1 MINGT
6 QNQYVKFSKKFGGV
20 RKVFEG
26 KVEILVGGFKFDM
39 NDLPASGNV
48 LPAGT
53 PVSCDE
59 ATRKIA
65 PMYAFKVIAVEGTK
79 VSVYKFNEGTRAK
92 VGMTLAVNPTAFDT
106 AATNAAKVTA
116 IDSSNDGYDVLT
128 VDAATGITEGTILI
142 EATTDKKVKVKPNA
156 LLPYDVCVDED
167 AFAADGDGA
176 WSCERP
182 VLENRLAPVPQ
193 FVKDALLKA
202 GCYFRFS
209 NRK

>member
-53 PVSCDE
+53 P
-59 ATRKIA
+59 T
-65 PMYAFKVIAVEGTK
+65 G
-79 VSVYKFNEGTRAK
+79 
-92 VGMTLAVNPTAFDT
+92 LDT
-106 AATNAAKVTA
+106 ASANAEKVTA
-116 IDSSNDGYDVLT
+116 IDSSNEGYDVLT

-142 EATTDKKVKVKPNA
+142 EATTDKKVKVQPNA

-202 GCYFRFS
+202 GCFFRFS